1 MIILETGRDSDNDK
15 HNKHHKYTLLYKQCQ
30 NSEMKVITQIYLIR
44 AQAEVSRSQ
53 SVLSLRTNT
62 STQRKNRLGP
72 TNLTGNLF

>member
-44 AQAEVSRSQ
+44 AQAEVSTQR
-53 SVLSLRTNT
+53 LET
-62 STQRKNRLGP
+62 STTCFLLLAICNRNSLMIQMEM
-72 TNLTGNLF
+72 